1 VEKLSYNAGHHNKN
15 IKRRRPKTQNKK
27 EELKKKEKGKRERN
41 GNTQIKRRGREQI
54 KTRRTLRTRTLEDRL
69 KTMMP

>member
-15 IKRRRPKTQNKK
+15 IKRRPKTQNKK